1 MLILIMG
8 VAGSGKTTVGA
19 RLASALEWEFIDA
32 DHFHSAQNVAK
43 IASGTPLTDE
53 DRRPWLNDLHALVT
67 RFAQSGRDLV
77 LACSALKSTYRDL
90 LASASPETAIVY
102 LKADPAL
109 ILERLTQRQGHFMP
123 ASLLESQFTALEEP
137 EDAISIPAALP
148 PDQIVAAIRTALSM

>member
-19 RLASALEWEFIDA
+19 RLASALDWEFIDA
-32 DHFHSAQNVAK
+32 DDFHSPQNLAK
-43 IASGTPLTDE
+43 MASGTPLTDE

-67 RFAQSGRDLV
+67 RFAQSDRDLV
-77 LACSALKSTYRDL
+77 LACSALKSSYRDL

-109 ILERLTQRQGHFMP
+109 ILERLTQRQRHFMP
-123 ASLLESQFTALEEP
+123 ANLVESQFTALEEP
-137 EDAISIPAALP
+137 EDAIAIPATLR
-148 PDQIVAAIRTALSM
+148 PDQIVAAIRTALCM